1 MTLQTFARQFGRTSL
16 VLFAAGFLFGCQTMY
31 YDAMEKIGIE
41 KRDILVDR
49 VENAREAQQDAK
61 EQFSSALEK
70 FIAVTNYSGGEL
82 EKQYKLLKDEY
93 EDSSSRAEAVREK
106 IQSVEDV
113 ASALFEEWES
123 EIKQYSSAE
132 LRRASEQQLNSTK
145 KSYANLIKAMK
156 SAEKKIKPVL
166 TAFNDRVLF
175 LKHNL
180 NANAI
185 TSLKTQRLSVEN
197 DIQTLIKDMNKSIAE
212 ADKFI
217 SSMSGS
223 AG

>member
-1 MTLQTFARQFGRTSL
+1 ML
-16 VLFAAGFLFGCQTMY
+16 VGCQTMY
-31 YDAMEKIGIE
+31 YGAMEKIGVE

-61 EQFSSALEK
+61 EQFSSALDK

-93 EDSSSRAEAVREK
+93 EDSKSRAEEVRDR
-106 IQSVEDV
+106 INSVEDV
-113 ASALFEEWES
+113 ASALFKEWES
-123 EIKQYSSAE
+123 EIKQYASAE
-132 LRRASEQQLNSTK
+132 LRRASKQQLNTTR
-145 KSYANLIKAMK
+145 KSYSKLIMAMK
-156 SAEKKIKPVL
+156 SAEKKIAPVL
-166 TAFNDRVLF
+166 AAFNDRVLF

-185 TSLKTQRLSVEN
+185 ASLKTQRLRVES

-212 ADKFI
+212 ADTFI
-217 SSMSGS
+217 KAMSNE
-223 AG
+223 